1 MIMRITISLLFFLS
15 ISIINHTNASPD
27 YRMEQ
32 EIKELPHKAE
42 TVEFRG
48 RKYYFC
54 AGLFY
59 KKTANDTYEEIAT
72 LVGVHIKHLP
82 NNCSR
87 INVNGDGYFYDN
99 GVFYKPHGKKNYEI
113 VNPPINAQVRELPNR
128 AREIEFKGEKYFEH
142 HGSFYQK
149 VREGKTVLFVV
160 VDV

>member
-1 MIMRITISLLFFLS
+1 MEFF
-15 ISIINHTNASPD
+15 I
-27 YRMEQ
+27 
-32 EIKELPHKAE
+32 
-42 TVEFRG
+42 
-48 RKYYFC
+48 
-54 AGLFY
+54 
-59 KKTANDTYEEIAT
+59 KKTADDTYEEIAT

-87 INVNGDGYFYDN
+87 INVDGDGYFYDN
-99 GVFYKPHGKKNYEI
+99 GVFYKPHGKKNFEI